1 MLLAIESSCDE
12 TAAAV
17 LSLPSSLLASE
28 IASQAEKHR
37 PYGGVVPELASRNH
51 LILLNP
57 IISQTLNSAGITI
70 DEIQAFSATSGPGLS
85 SSLLMG
91 NTAAKALALASNK
104 PFISVNH
111 IEGHL
116 CSPFMEMGI
125 KPHIALIVSGGHT
138 LLIKVNGFN
147 DYETLGSSLDDAAG
161 EAFDKVGKMLGLPY
175 PGGPEVEKL
184 AEQGDP
190 KRFDFPRSMINRDN
204 STFSFSGL
212 KTSVLY
218 ALKKIP
224 NPDKQILADLCA
236 SFQIAVVEILVHKA
250 TRAALKDNLTTIAL
264 SGGVACNNSLRQA
277 LRIRCQKYEL
287 ELIAVDPEYST
298 DNAAMIARAAA
309 ERFIRKEFTPL
320 SEDVNPNLKI

>member
-12 TAAAV
+12 TAASV
-17 LSLPSSLLASE
+17 LSPPSTLLASE
-28 IASQAEKHR
+28 IASQVEKHR

-51 LILLNP
+51 LVLLEP
-57 IISQTLNSAGITI
+57 IISQTLKSAGLSI
-70 DEIQAFSATSGPGLS
+70 DEIQAFAATSGPGLS

-91 NTAAKALALASNK
+91 NTTAKALALASNK

-116 CSPFMEMGI
+116 CSPFMEMEI

-147 DYETLGSSLDDAAG
+147 EYETLGSSLDDAAG

-184 AEQGDP
+184 ARHGDP
-190 KRFDFPRSMINRDN
+190 KSFDFPRSMINRDN
-204 STFSFSGL
+204 SNFSFSGL

-224 NPDKQILADLCA
+224 NPSEQIIADLCA
-236 SFQIAVVEILVHKA
+236 SFQIAVVEILIHKA
-250 TRAALKDNLTTIAL
+250 TQAALKENLNTIAL
-264 SGGVACNNSLRQA
+264 SGGVACNLSLRQA
-277 LRIRCQKYEL
+277 LEIKCQKNGL
-287 ELIAVDPEYST
+287 ELIAVDYKYST

-309 ERFIRKEFTPL
+309 ERFIQKRFTPL
-320 SEDVNPNLKI
+320 SEDVNPNLRI

>member
-17 LSLPSSLLASE
+17 LSPPSSLLASE

-51 LILLNP
+51 LVLLNP
-57 IISQTLNSAGITI
+57 IISQALNSADIMI

-91 NTAAKALALASNK
+91 NTAAKALALARNK

-116 CSPFMEMGI
+116 CSPFMEMEI

-138 LLIKVNGFN
+138 LIIKVNEFN

-184 AEQGDP
+184 ANHGDP
-190 KRFDFPRSMINRDN
+190 ERFDFPRS
-204 STFSFSGL
+204 
-212 KTSVLY
+212 
-218 ALKKIP
+218 
-224 NPDKQILADLCA
+224 
-236 SFQIAVVEILVHKA
+236 
-250 TRAALKDNLTTIAL
+250 L
-264 SGGVACNNSLRQA
+264 S
-277 LRIRCQKYEL
+277 
-287 ELIAVDPEYST
+287 LIH
-298 DNAAMIARAAA
+298 I
-309 ERFIRKEFTPL
+309 
-320 SEDVNPNLKI
+320 

>member
-12 TAAAV
+12 TAASV
-17 LSLPSSLLASE
+17 LSPPFSLLASE
-28 IASQAEKHR
+28 IASQVEKHR

-51 LILLNP
+51 LVLLNP
-57 IISQTLNSAGITI
+57 IISQTLKSAGITI
-70 DEIQAFSATSGPGLS
+70 DEIQAFAATSGPGLS

-116 CSPFMEMGI
+116 CSPFMEMEI

-147 DYETLGSSLDDAAG
+147 EYETLGSSLDDAAG

-184 AEQGDP
+184 AKQGDP
-190 KRFDFPRSMINRDN
+190 ERFDFPRSMINRDN
-204 STFSFSGL
+204 SNFSFSGL

-218 ALKKIP
+218 TLKKLP
-224 NPDKQILADLCA
+224 NPDKQIIADLCA

-250 TRAALKDNLTTIAL
+250 TQAALKKNLHAIAL
-264 SGGVACNNSLRQA
+264 SGGVACNLSLRKA
-277 LRIRCQKYEL
+277 LKIRCHKYGL
-287 ELIAVDPEYST
+287 ELIAVNPKYST

-309 ERFIRKEFTPL
+309 ERFIQKEFTPL
-320 SEDVNPNLKI
+320 SEDVNPNLRI

>member
-12 TAAAV
+12 TAASV
-17 LSLPSSLLASE
+17 LSPPSTLLASE
-28 IASQAEKHR
+28 IASQVEKHR

-51 LILLNP
+51 LVLLEP
-57 IISQTLNSAGITI
+57 IISQTLKSAGLSI
-70 DEIQAFSATSGPGLS
+70 DEIQAFAATSGPGLS

-91 NTAAKALALASNK
+91 NTTAKALALASNK

-116 CSPFMEMGI
+116 CSPFMEMEI

-147 DYETLGSSLDDAAG
+147 EYETLGSSLDDAAG

-184 AEQGDP
+184 ARQGDP
-190 KRFDFPRSMINRDN
+190 KSFDFPRSMINRDN
-204 STFSFSGL
+204 SNFSFSGL

-224 NPDKQILADLCA
+224 NPSEQIIADLCA
-236 SFQIAVVEILVHKA
+236 SFQIAVVEILIHKA
-250 TRAALKDNLTTIAL
+250 TQAALKENLNTIAL
-264 SGGVACNNSLRQA
+264 SGGVACNLSLRQA
-277 LRIRCQKYEL
+277 LEIKCQKNGL
-287 ELIAVDPEYST
+287 ELIAVDHKYST

-309 ERFIRKEFTPL
+309 ERFIQKRFTPL
-320 SEDVNPNLKI
+320 SEDVNPNLRI